1 MFDRLFATA
10 LLKFHRSSG
19 CFGIRLR
26 ACLAALT
33 ATAFVGATDA
43 EPFSAPVFDPVDIP
57 HHVYDGGWEYYVGGG
72 MAVFDCDQDHMP
84 DMFAAGGANKA
95 TLLRNVSTRSGDI
108 RFVEN
113 TPPELSLDRI
123 IGAYPLDINSDGFMD
138 LAILRV
144 GENKLLMGGVD
155 CLNCHSLL

>member
-1 MFDRLFATA
+1 MAKGVIFCPHFYGVVYIAILVWGWIFMFDRLFATA

-43 EPFSAPVFDPVDIP
+43 DPFSAPVFDPVDIP

-95 TLLRNVSTRSGDI
+95 TLLRNVSTRSGDNPI
-108 RFVEN
+108 
-113 TPPELSLDRI
+113 
-123 IGAYPLDINSDGFMD
+123 
-138 LAILRV
+138 
-144 GENKLLMGGVD
+144 
-155 CLNCHSLL
+155 C